1 VIYQV
6 GEKVLADFVLCHLD
20 NPSDKLNLLMY
31 DRLLNTPPFL
41 LLLCCWVVSSS
52 SLCYVIGVF
61 CGMFSPMLVQKTGR
75 MFYFLLVGTP
85 QNLMYLVF
93 LGFALKILQL
103 HATEAFCSSRWHSSS
118 RQCRCFAASR
128 GSATWTSPDYCCKG
142 TTVVMPPHL
151 NWNGFNLK
159 DAKWFALVVCSESYF
174 DQLDK

>member
-1 VIYQV
+1 MVIYQV

-31 DRLLNTPPFL
+31 DRLLNTPPI
-41 LLLCCWVVSSS
+41 SSS
-52 SLCYVIGVF
+52 SSSSVLLGCFFFFFSVLCYWSVLILDVLSHAGAV
-61 CGMFSPMLVQKTGR
+61 
-75 MFYFLLVGTP
+75 LVGTP
-85 QNLMYLVF
+85 QNLMHLVF

-128 GSATWTSPDYCCKG
+128 GSTTWTSSDYCCKG
-142 TTVVMPPHL
+142 TTIVMPPHL
-151 NWNGFNLK
+151 NWNGFNIK
-159 DAKWFALVVCSESYF
+159 DSKWFALVVCSESHF

>member
-1 VIYQV
+1 
-6 GEKVLADFVLCHLD
+6 
-20 NPSDKLNLLMY
+20 LL
-31 DRLLNTPPFL
+31 
-41 LLLCCWVVSSS
+41 
-52 SLCYVIGVF
+52 
-61 CGMFSPMLVQKTGR
+61 
-75 MFYFLLVGTP
+75 
-85 QNLMYLVF
+85 YLVL

-128 GSATWTSPDYCCKG
+128 GSTTWTSSDYCCKG
-142 TTVVMPPHL
+142 TTIVMPPHL